1 MGNYD
6 FELDL
11 ETRNTMSLINGW
23 IREKSR
29 VLEFGPANGRLT
41 KYLHTQKKCSV
52 TIVEIN
58 EEDGAEA
65 AKYADESY
73 LGKRDGDIENY
84 IWKETEKKFD
94 YIILA
99 DVLEHLKN
107 PGEVL
112 TNCSEVLKDD
122 GKILVSIPNIAHNSI
137 LIDLYNDN
145 FNYDETGLLDRTH
158 IHFFTHT
165 SFLKM
170 LKGINLF
177 VYKTE
182 PIYSRVG
189 NNEIANTYFDIPTE
203 TNCALRKRNTGSIY
217 QYVFMLGKEE
227 NKKDEAVVWNEIDKF
242 EEQESTCLWVGA
254 EDRQMERER
263 SVSQIYIGRGE
274 NTLVFELPNV
284 EEIKKI
290 RWDPLEYSGVIS
302 VSECKAELK
311 NGEIRELQFL
321 DSNATWKIDQLF
333 YFNSSDPMLYFG
345 TGDKN
350 YEIKRVF
357 FKFRLLKYRIDENDA
372 FFCDCLSTN
381 FNKLQEDEKGK
392 TEKIQKLYQDIAGL
406 RKEIGRRNKDIEK
419 LREVLEHQDKDI
431 AEQKKIIEE
440 NRKLILIVDTIRH
453 PIIMLNKMRRK

>member
-1 MGNYD
+1 MGNYN

-11 ETRNTMSLINGW
+11 KTRNTMSLINGW
-23 IREKSR
+23 IREKSK

-65 AKYADESY
+65 AKYADEFY
-73 LGKRDGDIENY
+73 LGKQDGNIENY
-84 IWKETEKKFD
+84 IWKGTEKKFD
-94 YIILA
+94 FIILA
-99 DVLEHLKN
+99 DVLEHLRN

-112 TNCSEVLKDD
+112 RNCSEVLKND
-122 GKILVSIPNIAHNSI
+122 GKILASIPNIAHNSI

-145 FNYDETGLLDRTH
+145 FNYDETGLLDKTH
-158 IHFFTHT
+158 VHFFTHT

-170 LKGINLF
+170 LKNIELF

-217 QYVFMLGKEE
+217 QYVFMLGKDE
-227 NKKDEAVVWNEIDKF
+227 NKKDETIVWDEIDKF
-242 EEQESTCLWVGA
+242 EEQESTLFWSGA

-263 SVSQIYIGRGE
+263 SVSQIYIGRSE
-274 NTLVFELPNV
+274 NTLIFELPDG
-284 EEIKKI
+284 EEIKEI
-290 RWDPLEYSGVIS
+290 RWDPLEYNGIIS
-302 VSECKAELK
+302 VSECKAELN
-311 NGEIRELQFL
+311 NGDICELQYL
-321 DSNATWKIDQLF
+321 DSNAAWKIGQLF
-333 YFNSSDPMLYFG
+333 YFSSSDPMLYYE

-350 YEIKRVF
+350 YEVKRVF
-357 FKFRLLKYRIDENDA
+357 FKFRLLKYRIDENDV
-372 FFCDCLSTN
+372 FLCDSLSTN
-381 FNKLQEDEKGK
+381 FNKLLEEGKEK
-392 TEKIQKLYQDIAGL
+392 TEKIQILYQDIAEL
-406 RKEIGRRNKDIEK
+406 K
-419 LREVLEHQDKDI
+419 REVEHRDKDI

-440 NRKLILIVDTIRH
+440 NRRLILAADMIRH
-453 PIIMLNKMRRK
+453 PIVMLKKLCKE